1 MQFYSRPESDRKFSG
16 AAVEVGTCYQ
26 RVQVL
31 NVTETAEVVALRS
44 DYYGVPHVQFTLT
57 CRLGPKIMD
66 CEDKLLAVETFLQ
79 TYRPINSSA
88 GVQGDRAKH

>member
-1 MQFYSRPESDRKFSG
+1 MQFYSRTEKG
-16 AAVEVGTCYQ
+16 ADFTSTAVEVGTCYQ

-31 NVTETAEVVALRS
+31 NVTETAEVVALRD

-66 CEDKLLAVETFLQ
+66 CEDRLLAVETFLQ
-79 TYRPINSSA
+79 TFRPIEANK
-88 GVQGDRAKH
+88 RADH